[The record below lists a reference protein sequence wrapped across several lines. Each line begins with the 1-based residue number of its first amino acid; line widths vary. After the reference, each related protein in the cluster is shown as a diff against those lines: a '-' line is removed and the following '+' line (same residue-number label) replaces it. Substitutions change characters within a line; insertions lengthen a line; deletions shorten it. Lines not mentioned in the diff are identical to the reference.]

1 MHVRAQTT
9 GTAFFCAI
17 KNIFERNKKLLQ
29 AVPVPVPVLVQ
40 VPVPVQATGSTG
52 STGVLAENRLII
64 YIIHMYCNVHVIPY
78 LHGTRIQYF
87 LTISVWPEYI
97 DLSDP
102 KRAAVLVW
110 PNTAQP

>member
-40 VPVPVQATGSTG
+40 VPVPVPVLVQVPVPVQATGSTG
-52 STGVLAENRLII
+52 STGVLAENRLSTSFICI
-64 YIIHMYCNVHVIPY
+64 VMY
-78 LHGTRIQYF
+78 L
-87 LTISVWPEYI
+87 
-97 DLSDP
+97 
-102 KRAAVLVW
+102 
-110 PNTAQP
+110 